1 MTPATQYAPAFVRDA
16 FLLALERDRPLSVRM
31 AEGLTGCSNPV
42 PGMICDE
49 LDLPHGSS
57 YGAAA
62 RLLLGRRPAA

>member
-1 MTPATQYAPAFVRDA
+1 MTPTQYAPASVRDA
-16 FLLALERDRPLSVRM
+16 FLRALAGDDRALSVRM
-31 AEGLTGCSNPV
+31 AEGLTSCGNPL

-62 RLLLGRRPAA
+62 RLLLLGRPAA